1 MLGEKKIQNMI
12 EFFFPTVLAYPRNSH
27 GVAHKRLLPQAISVI
42 PDLRSNLDSHS
53 TGFTGT

>member
-1 MLGEKKIQNMI
+1 MKKVQTII
-12 EFFFPTVLAYPRNSH
+12 EFFLLVVIAYPRNIH

-53 TGFTGT
+53 TGFTGI